1 MIDVSVYYSQ
11 LNEWQIQLFE
21 EISEFILLAHP
32 NISMKLK
39 YGVPFF
45 EYRGGFIY
53 FSYNKSE
60 KATILGFTRGHLFQ
74 QTNQFLVAN
83 QGQTQVR
90 HLVFKENEPIDWS
103 KLTECIREA
112 IYWQEVLA
120 RKCNC

>member
-11 LNEWQIQLFE
+11 LNDWQIQLFE
-21 EISEFILLAHP
+21 EVSDFILSAHP
-32 NISMKLK
+32 SISMTLK

-60 KATILGFTRGHLFQ
+60 KVTILGFTRGHLFQ
-74 QTNQFLVAN
+74 QSEILLVAN
-83 QGQTQVR
+83 QSQSQVR
-90 HLVFKENEPIDWS
+90 HWVFIENQPIDWS
-103 KLTECIREA
+103 KLSECIREA

>member
-11 LNEWQIQLFE
+11 LNDWQIQLFE
-21 EISEFILLAHP
+21 EVSDFILSAHP
-32 NISMKLK
+32 SISMTLK

-74 QTNQFLVAN
+74 QSGILLVAN
-83 QGQTQVR
+83 QSQSQVR
-90 HLVFKENEPIDWS
+90 HWVFIENQPIDWS
-103 KLTECIREA
+103 KLSECIREA

>member
-1 MIDVSVYYSQ
+1 
-11 LNEWQIQLFE
+11 LFE
-21 EISEFILLAHP
+21 EVSDFILSAHP
-32 NISMKLK
+32 SIAMTLK

-53 FSYNKSE
+53 FSYNKTD

-74 QTNQFLVAN
+74 QSGILLVAN
-83 QGQTQVR
+83 KSQSQVR
-90 HLVFKENEPIDWS
+90 HWVFIENEPIDWS
-103 KLTECIREA
+103 KLSECIREA

>member
-1 MIDVSVYYSQ
+1 MIEVELYYAQ
-11 LNEWQIQLFE
+11 LNDWQIQLFE
-21 EISEFILLAHP
+21 QLSEFILSAHP
-32 NISMKLK
+32 SISMKMK

-53 FSYNKSE
+53 FSYNKTE
-60 KATILGFTRGHLFQ
+60 NTTVLGFTRGHLFQ
-74 QTNQFLVAN
+74 DNYGHLVAN

-90 HLVFKENEPIDWS
+90 HWIFEQS
-103 KLTECIREA
+103 KQIQWGELTSCIQEA